1 MYDFSSQ
8 ANLIIQGCLA
18 VILIG
23 VFYNLWS
30 STKMYGGLIG
40 TAVRFL
46 GLGMLFVTIGVIER
60 IIINFNVVAGS
71 ANVALIQDVLTL
83 IGLILLGIGFSKL
96 AAATKA

>member
-1 MYDFSSQ
+1 M
-8 ANLIIQGCLA
+8 IIQGCLA